1 MNPFGL
7 FSVAD
12 ISQAINVIPN
22 RYGRVNELG
31 LFPVRGV
38 INNTV
43 IVEEQNGSLSLLT
56 ADEFG
61 APGTVGKIGKRKV
74 RTFAVPHFYQNE
86 RVTPYD
92 VNGLRAFGVE
102 TQAAVQQYLTQRLET
117 CRAKHDQTLE
127 YMRMGAL
134 KGEVLDGGGNT
145 IVDLYTE
152 FSIVK
157 KTVDFVLGTST
168 TDIRSK
174 CYEVVRHIE
183 DNLQGEVMSGVRALV
198 SQEFFDAFIQHA
210 KVKEAY
216 ANYQEAANRLGGDVR
231 KGFTFGGI
239 TFEEYR
245 GIVGSTRFIAAGD
258 GHAFPQGTTQTF
270 STYVAPA
277 DFNETVGQLG
287 QLYYAKVAEEELGRG
302 YIIHTQSH
310 PLPLCLRPGVL
321 VELTTSN

>member
-12 ISQAINVIPN
+12 ISAAINVIPN
-22 RYGRVNELG
+22 RYGRLNELN
-31 LFPVRGV
+31 LFPVKGL

-43 IVEEQNGSLSLLT
+43 IVEEKNGSLSLLT

-61 APGTVGKIGKRKV
+61 APGTVGTIGKRKV
-74 RTFAVPHFYQNE
+74 RTFSVPHYYQNE

-92 VNGLRAFGVE
+92 VNGLRAFGTE
-102 TQAAVQQYLTQRLET
+102 QQAAVQQYLTDRLET
-117 CRAKHDQTLE
+117 MRAKHDQTLE

-134 KGEVLDGGGNT
+134 KGIVTDGAGNT
-145 IVDLYTE
+145 IVDLFTD
-152 FSIVK
+152 FGIVK
-157 KTVDFVLGTST
+157 KSVDFVLGTST
-168 TDIRSK
+168 TDVRGK
-174 CYEVVRHIE
+174 CYEVVRHVE
-183 DNLQGEVMSGVRALV
+183 DNLQGEVSRGVHALV
-198 SQEFFDAFIQHA
+198 SAEFFDKLIQHS

-216 ANYQEAANRLGGDVR
+216 ANYQEAAQRLGGDVR

-245 GIVGSTRFIAAGD
+245 AIVGSTRFIDANEGQ
-258 GHAFPQGTTQTF
+258 AFPLGTLQTF
-270 STYVAPA
+270 NTYAAPA

-287 QLYYAKVAEEELGRG
+287 QLYYGKVVEEELGRG

-310 PLPLCLRPGVL
+310 PLPMCLRPGVL